1 MTEINALDDKVILKV
16 AESAETTIGGLIIPD
31 GASEAPDQGTV
42 VAVGPGRT
50 SFNGTLIPTGISVGD
65 KVLFN
70 KRAAQKIELE
80 GEDYLVFLAEH
91 ILAIVTD

>member
-1 MTEINALDDKVILKV
+1 MPFTAMEDKVILKV
-16 AESAETTIGGLIIPD
+16 AESKETTVGGLIIPD
-31 GASEAPDQGTV
+31 SASEMPDQGVV

-50 SFNGTLIPTGISVGD
+50 SFNGTIIPTGISVGD

-70 KRAAQKIELE
+70 KRAAQAIDID
-80 GEDYLVFLAEH
+80 GEEYLVFLAEH

>member
-16 AESAETTIGGLIIPD
+16 DESAETTIGGLIIPD
-31 GASEAPDQGTV
+31 GASEAPEQGIV

-50 SFNGTLIPTGISVGD
+50 TFTGQVIPTGISVGD
-65 KVLFN
+65 RVVFN
-70 KRAAQKIELE
+70 KRAAQSLE
-80 GEDYLVFLAEH
+80 IDGEDYLVFLAEH

>member
-31 GASEAPDQGTV
+31 SASEVPDQGIV
-42 VAVGPGRT
+42 VAVGPGRKA
-50 SFNGTLIPTGISVGD
+50 FDGTIIPTGISVGD

-70 KRAAQKIELE
+70 KRAAQNIDID

-91 ILAIVTD
+91 ILAVITD

>member
-1 MTEINALDDKVILKV
+1 MSFNAMEDKVILKV
-16 AESAETTIGGLIIPD
+16 AETTETTIGGLIIPD
-31 GASEAPDQGTV
+31 GASEAPDQGVV

-50 SFNGTLIPTGISVGD
+50 TFTGQVISTGISVGD
-65 KVLFN
+65 RVLFN

-80 GEDYLVFLAEH
+80 GEEYLVFLAEH